1 MTAIFYIDLSSY
13 FNDYQGCF
21 VLFDATTD
29 SWQIYNKVMAQ
40 KRISPDSTYKIY
52 SALLGLENRYITLA
66 SSENTGKGKNPLLQ
80 SGMPIK
86 TLLQHFKTLSIG
98 TFNH

>member
-1 MTAIFYIDLSSY
+1 MVIITLFIFMPMLSVNAAIEMENTYQINKNDSNISYIDLSSY

-40 KRISPDSTYKIY
+40 NEFHRFDI
-52 SALLGLENRYITLA
+52 
-66 SSENTGKGKNPLLQ
+66 
-80 SGMPIK
+80 
-86 TLLQHFKTLSIG
+86 
-98 TFNH
+98 